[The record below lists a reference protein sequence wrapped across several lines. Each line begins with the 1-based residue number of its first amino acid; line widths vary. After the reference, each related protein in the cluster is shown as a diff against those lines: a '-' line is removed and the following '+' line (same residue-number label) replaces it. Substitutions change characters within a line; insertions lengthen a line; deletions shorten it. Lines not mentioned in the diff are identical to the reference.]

1 MTVDGA
7 PREDI
12 IGNAAFAS
20 SVRAMPY
27 NKETGVQ
34 NNSRCQHARQTRVIH
49 PLIAAIM
56 IAIACASPLAIAQN
70 KPYDNAADV
79 TDMQALRATVKADK
93 RGFVASMLSLTSTEA
108 KRFWPIYDAFQRN
121 LEMNSRRR
129 VVALEG
135 LLFRD
140 KVMTNLAAKNL
151 VTELMAVDEAEV
163 KARHRLRNRLMRAL
177 PPMKAAR
184 YLQIEDKIQA
194 VRDYD
199 VASTVPLIH

>member
-1 MTVDGA
+1 M
-7 PREDI
+7 
-12 IGNAAFAS
+12 
-20 SVRAMPY
+20 
-27 NKETGVQ
+27 Q
-34 NNSRCQHARQTRVIH
+34 NNSRCQPTMPTRIVH
-49 PLIAAIM
+49 PLIAMIM
-56 IAIACASPLAIAQN
+56 LCIALAAPIARAED
-70 KPYDNAADV
+70 KAADV
-79 TDMQALRATVKADK
+79 TDMQALRAAVKTDK
-93 RGFVASMLSLTSTEA
+93 RAFVASMLSLTSTEA

-151 VTELMAVDEAEV
+151 VAELMAIDEAEV

-199 VASTVPLIH
+199 VATTVPLIH